1 MCLVGILCNL
11 STPWSNIDWQYWPWV
26 SGCTNYI
33 RSIVG
38 DEYCLTRQKRL
49 PREATGCLSGQ
60 ETLTMRW
67 MFAVQYGLEQGSK
80 MNGFYLKQGQ
90 GLKASVANPYPNFHK
105 CFPSSRRPWNSNCLL
120 LCLDFFFTWDPNRFS
135 LKVFWTCKGNL
146 WTSLIWLLDIFFF
159 FSEATV
165 EINKVAHHINENIRQ
180 RENFQKMLSIQNAL
194 TGEGAPKILA
204 PGNYTANFYK

>member
-1 MCLVGILCNL
+1 MSIGVHKLHKIHCWGWVLLDKTKTAAKGDYRVSFWTRNLDHEVNVCSAVWSWTGQQNEWFLSETGSGFEGLSSKPLPKLPLV
-11 STPWSNIDWQYWPWV
+11 
-26 SGCTNYI
+26 
-33 RSIVG
+33 
-38 DEYCLTRQKRL
+38 L
-49 PREATGCLSGQ
+49 P
-60 ETLTMRW
+60 
-67 MFAVQYGLEQGSK
+67 
-80 MNGFYLKQGQ
+80 
-90 GLKASVANPYPNFHK
+90 
-105 CFPSSRRPWNSNCLL
+105 PSCRPWNSNCLL

-146 WTSLIWLLDIFFF
+146 LTSLIWLLDIFFF

-204 PGNYTANFYK
+204 PGTVFIRL